1 MSGAFP
7 YPRANRRRSHCRA
20 RSRRLRLHQQLDS
33 QQVLRPRQQ
42 EQRNARPHRKGFGQL
57 GRRGVCH
64 DDDPAPQHAIQMADP
79 ILAND
84 GIGGQVVTLTEQ
96 IETAQDPEIQTMKGW
111 LEELGI
117 KYDGFLSGHE

>member
-1 MSGAFP
+1 
-7 YPRANRRRSHCRA
+7 
-20 RSRRLRLHQQLDS
+20 
-33 QQVLRPRQQ
+33 
-42 EQRNARPHRKGFGQL
+42 
-57 GRRGVCH
+57 
-64 DDDPAPQHAIQMADP
+64 MADP